1 MSLQSSMPPLQ
12 QGALQQAQAAA
23 QRAQA
28 AAVQRARDTLDLC
41 TMYSLQAQAAA
52 KKAKVAAVQHARD
65 GLAITT
71 TTLHKGLWACQRVL
85 KEGCTCTRRS
95 KAREPEAGLYS
106 EETISLPAA
115 VHIETIDLAKSEP
128 PGANKAAADEDDLG
142 PIGRA
147 RKSVFEFFAMPK
159 GFREEMLAKTHHEAA
174 HVAANEDEDEP
185 AAPGVTPGGRA
196 RNSVFDM
203 FALPDFQQIREKVAA
218 KVTHEAKESA
228 PDGDRYS
235 DGMIRMG
242 TERKSIFQ
250 NFAIDMPSLRG
261 EVAAKKAQPAK
272 RTRADK
278 NSVYSGVPM
287 RKDPTPALALTL
299 PLTLA
304 PNSPSSQPRPQTK
317 PRPHGP
323 SPSL

>member
-1 MSLQSSMPPLQ
+1 MPNL
-12 QGALQQAQAAA
+12 
-23 QRAQA
+23 R
-28 AAVQRARDTLDLC
+28 
-41 TMYSLQAQAAA
+41 
-52 KKAKVAAVQHARD
+52 
-65 GLAITT
+65 
-71 TTLHKGLWACQRVL
+71 
-85 KEGCTCTRRS
+85 
-95 KAREPEAGLYS
+95 
-106 EETISLPAA
+106 
-115 VHIETIDLAKSEP
+115 
-128 PGANKAAADEDDLG
+128 
-142 PIGRA
+142 
-147 RKSVFEFFAMPK
+147 
-159 GFREEMLAKTHHEAA
+159 
-174 HVAANEDEDEP
+174 NE
-185 AAPGVTPGGRA
+185 
-196 RNSVFDM
+196 
-203 FALPDFQQIREKVAA
+203 VAA

-250 NFAIDMPSLRG
+250 SFAIDMPSLRG

-278 NSVYSGVPM
+278 NSVYGGAPT